1 MLGPGES
8 ILKDSTQGFVTAG
21 DSGGEVV
28 LVMVVVVEVMAL
40 VVMVDGNTFCICR
53 NRFHQVISVTG
64 FLRQSRWK
72 L

>member
-8 ILKDSTQGFVTAG
+8 ILKGSMQDFVTAG

-28 LVMVVVVEVMAL
+28 LVMVVVVEVIV

-53 NRFHQVISVTG
+53 LDFT
-64 FLRQSRWK
+64 K
-72 L
+72 LFQ

>member
-8 ILKDSTQGFVTAG
+8 ILKGSMQDFVTAG

-53 NRFHQVISVTG
+53 LDFT
-64 FLRQSRWK
+64 K
-72 L
+72 LFQ